1 MAGVFDRSLGALSAA
16 GEAKLSELS
25 DYISYMQQSI
35 EDFETV
41 TTRRILALETKVKE
55 LENNV

>member
-16 GEAKLSELS
+16 GEAKLAELS

-35 EDFETV
+35 EDYESV

-55 LENNV
+55 LENNG